1 MNTRLSLTLLLTAF
15 AVSAGAAAP
24 IFKAGAARSNIT
36 PPLGQK
42 IVGGF
47 RPYPSTHVH
56 DELWAKCIVL
66 DDGKTKLAFVVCDNL
81 GIKRQIYDAAAKLVE
96 AHTGI
101 PRSHLMMSATH
112 THSAGS
118 LIGDGEDRFKIGPE
132 FDDDYQPFVA
142 GRIADAVRRAVNNL
156 EPARIGFG
164 SAHEPEHVFNRR
176 WYLKPGAMPTNP
188 FGNQN
193 DIVKMNPGRGN
204 ANLVKPAGPTDPEV
218 AIVSLQS
225 KDGRP
230 IGVLANYSLHYIGG
244 TQSGSISADYFG
256 YFARRLRDL
265 LKVNRPDPNFVAML
279 SNGTSGDI
287 NNIDFTKRSTKRLA
301 RYEKM
306 RIVGHDVAAGVFAA
320 VQKIRYQDHAKLD
333 ARFRNIRVKSRRPD
347 AELLARSKKLLAGI
361 KDPNKRSIQ
370 EIYAARILALT
381 RLPDEMP
388 LPIQA
393 FRIGDLGVAAIPN
406 EVLVEIGLE
415 LKSKS
420 PFPRAFTHS
429 NAGGYFGYLPT
440 AEQFRLGGYETW
452 IGTCWFAEAT
462 AADITQALLGMWE
475 SMNR

>member
-1 MNTRLSLTLLLTAF
+1 MNPHLCLILAAFCLTRI
-15 AVSAGAAAP
+15 VSAAP

-56 DELWAKCIVL
+56 DELWAKCLVL

-96 AHTGI
+96 EHTGI
-101 PRSHLMMSATH
+101 PRSCLMMSATH

-118 LIGDGEDRFKIGPE
+118 LIGDGEDRFKTVPE

-142 GRIADAVRRAVNNL
+142 RRIADAVRRAVNNL

-164 SAHEPEHVFNRR
+164 TSNEPEHVFNRR

-193 DIVKMNPGRGN
+193 DTVKMNPGRGN

-230 IGVLANYSLHYIGG
+230 IAVMANYSLHYIGG
-244 TQSGSISADYFG
+244 TQSGSMSADYFG

-265 LKVNRPDPNFVAML
+265 LKVDRPDPNFVAML

-287 NNIDFTKRSTKRLA
+287 NNIDFTKRGTKRMA

-306 RIVGHDVAAGVFAA
+306 KIVGRDVAEGVFSAM
-320 VQKIRYQDHAKLD
+320 KEMHYQDLAQLD
-333 ARFRNIRVKSRRPD
+333 ARFRDIMVKPRRPD
-347 AELLARSKKLLAGI
+347 AKLLAQSNKLLAGI
-361 KDPNKRSIQ
+361 KDPNKRSLQ

-388 LPIQA
+388 LPLQA
-393 FRIGDLGVAAIPN
+393 FRIGNIGVAAIPN

-415 LKSKS
+415 LKDKV
-420 PFPRAFTHS
+420 PFKHAFTHS
-429 NAGGYFGYLPT
+429 NAGGYFGYLPN

-452 IGTCWFAEAT
+452 IGTCWFEEQT
-462 AADITQALLGMWE
+462 ASQVVASILGMW
-475 SMNR
+475 SDMASK

>member
-1 MNTRLSLTLLLTAF
+1 MNFRVTITCTFLLAAGWAEGAE
-15 AVSAGAAAP
+15 AV
-24 IFKAGAARSNIT
+24 FKAGAARSNIT

-47 RPYPSTHVH
+47 LPYPSTQVH

-96 AHTGI
+96 QHTGI

-142 GRIADAVRRAVNNL
+142 RRIADAVRRAVNNL
-156 EPARIGFG
+156 KPARIGFG
-164 SAHEPEHVFNRR
+164 SSQEPEHVFNRR
-176 WYLKPGAMPTNP
+176 WHLKAGTMPLNP
-188 FGNQN
+188 LGNKN
-193 DIVKMNPGRGN
+193 DTVRMNPGRGN
-204 ANLVKPAGPTDPEV
+204 PNLVKPAGPTDPEV
-218 AIVSLQS
+218 AIISVQS
-225 KDGRP
+225 KDGNP

-244 TQSGSISADYFG
+244 TSRGAMSADYFG
-256 YFARRLRDL
+256 YFARRVRQL
-265 LKVNRPDPNFVAML
+265 LKVEPEDSSFVAML

-287 NNIDFTKRSTKRLA
+287 NNIDFSKRSTVRYA

-306 RIVGHDVAAGVFAA
+306 KLVGHDVADGVCGAMR
-320 VQKIRYQDHAKLD
+320 KIRYQDHARLD
-333 ARFRNIRVKSRRPD
+333 ARFREVMAKPRRPD
-347 AELLARSKKLLAGI
+347 AAQLARTKKLIAGI
-361 KDPNKRSIQ
+361 KNPNKRSRE
-370 EIYAARILALT
+370 EIYAARILSLT
-381 RLPDEMP
+381 RLPDEVP
-388 LPIQA
+388 LPIQT

-415 LKSKS
+415 LKAKT
-420 PFPRAFTHS
+420 PFKRAFTHS

-452 IGTCWFAEAT
+452 IGTCWFEEQT
-462 AADITQALLGMWE
+462 AGEVVSAVLRMWRD
-475 SMNR
+475 MAR